1 MYYNGLSMSR
11 SHRLKRKTNK
21 QVGSQ
26 LEKLVLLVAIVEP
39 LMTLPQII
47 QIYVSHNTGS
57 SMATWVMYLVSS
69 AIWLVFGIKTHNIP
83 IIVTDILWVMV
94 EALVVVGLLVVH

>member
-1 MYYNGLSMSR
+1 MTR
-11 SHRLKRKTNK
+11 SHRLKK
-21 QVGSQ
+21 QAQKQTVSS

-47 QIYVSHNTGS
+47 QIYAFRNTGS

-69 AIWLVFGIKTHNIP
+69 AIWLVYGIKTRNVP
-83 IIVTDILWVMV
+83 IIITDILWVVV
-94 EALVVVGLLVVH
+94 EALVVIGLIVVH